1 MGPELDVLK
10 LALMA
15 NGLSLARQVLAAQPF
30 SALLGAE
37 ITQFGDGEA
46 ELRIAVS
53 DKLRQQHGFVHGG
66 VLSYAADNA
75 LTFAGGSAL
84 GPAVVTA
91 EFKINYVRP
100 ALGELLIARAT
111 VVYAGKRQAVCRC
124 EVVSVSEG
132 RESLCAL
139 AQGAIS
145 AMAQG
150 QDGAV

>member
-1 MGPELDVLK
+1 MSWSLSFAHQRSGGTLTGRSIFAWYAMGPELDVLK
-10 LALMA
+10 HALMA

-84 GPAVVTA
+84 GP
-91 EFKINYVRP
+91 
-100 ALGELLIARAT
+100 
-111 VVYAGKRQAVCRC
+111 
-124 EVVSVSEG
+124 
-132 RESLCAL
+132 
-139 AQGAIS
+139 
-145 AMAQG
+145 
-150 QDGAV
+150 

>member
-1 MGPELDVLK
+1 
-10 LALMA
+10 MA
-15 NGLSLARQVLAAQPF
+15 DALSLARQVLAAQPF

-37 ITQFGDGEA
+37 ITQFGQGQV
-46 ELRIAVS
+46 ELRIAVT

-100 ALGELLIARAT
+100 ALGELLIARGT
-111 VVYAGKRQAVCRC
+111 VVYASKRQAVCRC

-139 AQGAIS
+139 AQGTIS
-145 AMAQG
+145 AFSQSHN
-150 QDGAV
+150 GAD

>member
-1 MGPELDVLK
+1 
-10 LALMA
+10 MA
-15 NGLSLARQVLAAQPF
+15 DALSLARQVLAAQPF

-37 ITQFGDGEA
+37 ITQFGQGQV
-46 ELRIAVS
+46 ELRIAVT

-100 ALGELLIARAT
+100 ALGELLIARGT
-111 VVYAGKRQAVCRC
+111 VVYASKRQAVCRC

-139 AQGAIS
+139 AQGTIS
-145 AMAQG
+145 ALSHG
-150 QDGAV
+150 HNGAD